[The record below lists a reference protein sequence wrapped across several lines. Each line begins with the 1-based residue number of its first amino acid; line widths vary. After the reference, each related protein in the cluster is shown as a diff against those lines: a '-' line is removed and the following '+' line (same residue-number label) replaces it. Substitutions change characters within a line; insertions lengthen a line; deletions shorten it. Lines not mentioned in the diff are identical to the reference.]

1 MSFDQIA
8 VIVIL
13 ITTLILF
20 IWGRYRY
27 DIVALV
33 ALIVATLIGIVSY
46 DEAFIGFSHPAV
58 ITVIAIL
65 IISRAL
71 MNSGMVDF
79 IVRTI
84 QKVGD
89 KQTIQLLVLLLAV
102 TIASAFMNN
111 VGALALFM
119 PVAIKMARK
128 NNVSPS
134 IFLMPLAF
142 GSLLGGMITLIGT
155 PPNIIISS
163 YRSEALNAAPF
174 AMFDF
179 AKVGGIIALLGILF
193 VFAFSRLLIPK
204 RKGKISQ
211 DEIFEIKDYITEITI
226 AEKSKIANKK
236 VREIERITKG
246 EIIVIGHIRE
256 GERFKEVSLYRNLRP
271 NDKIIVRASAH
282 DLHEL
287 LHVTGLELSETH
299 KLNADAL
306 RNEDISV
313 IEASIT
319 ANSDLV
325 NRNAKNLNLRNRYNV
340 NLLSI
345 ARSGNRLRTTPSDVR
360 LKPGDVLLLH
370 GGEEGLKETIQRF
383 NLLPLQERNIRL
395 GKIGNIFATLSI
407 FIVAIL
413 LAAFN
418 IIPVQIAFLAAAILM
433 VIFKFIA
440 LKELYESIDW
450 PIIVL
455 LGALIP
461 ITNAFESTGTAEL
474 IANQLFSSSSM
485 IAPAIILFLLI
496 GLTML
501 LSNVVNNAA
510 AALIM
515 APIAVNIALNLN
527 ANIDPF
533 LMAVAIGAS
542 AAFLTPIGH
551 QSNTL
556 VMGPGG
562 YKFTDYTRLGI
573 PLSILIILLA
583 VPLILLFWPL

>member
-134 IFLMPLAF
+134 VFLMPLAF